1 MAVAKFL
8 IKYGQSSRVYGKAN
22 RIYGNSITLKP
33 RVFHSVKELR
43 EGRKSIENIKCSG
56 RSSINRLDILTKK
69 FVNLRSTTTVSQSS
83 PRFSLI
89 YSLMIVFFPPFLF
102 FFLFQFLVQ
111 KELLFIPEIRTNIV
125 GIATDMPENVCA
137 LAEM

>member
-69 FVNLRSTTTVSQSS
+69 FVNLRSTITVSQSS

-89 YSLMIVFFPPFLF
+89 YSLIIVVFPTFLFF

-111 KELLFIPEIRTNIV
+111 KELLVVPEIRTDIV
-125 GIATDMPENVCA
+125 DIATDTLENVCVR
-137 LAEM
+137 

>member
-69 FVNLRSTTTVSQSS
+69 FVNLRSTITMSQFS

-89 YSLMIVFFPPFLF
+89 YSLIIVFFPPFLF
-102 FFLFQFLVQ
+102 FFFFFNFSYKRGYSSFLKFELISSISRLIRQ
-111 KELLFIPEIRTNIV
+111 KTCVR
-125 GIATDMPENVCA
+125 
-137 LAEM
+137 

>member
-69 FVNLRSTTTVSQSS
+69 FVNLRSTITVSQSS

-89 YSLMIVFFPPFLF
+89 YSLIIVVFPPFLF

-111 KELLFIPEIRTNIV
+111 KELLVVPEIRTDIV
-125 GIATDMPENVCA
+125 DIATDTLENVCVR
-137 LAEM
+137 

>member
-33 RVFHSVKELR
+33 RVFHSLKELR

-69 FVNLRSTTTVSQSS
+69 FVNLRSIITASQSS

-89 YSLMIVFFPPFLF
+89 YSLIIVFFPPFLF
-102 FFLFQFLVQ
+102 LFSFS
-111 KELLFIPEIRTNIV
+111 ISRTK
-125 GIATDMPENVCA
+125 GATHHSRNSN
-137 LAEM
+137 